1 MGGAELLVSCS
12 DDFTLFLWRPHDTTS
27 SSAAP
32 TRMTGHQQAV
42 NHISFSPDGRY
53 IASASFDK
61 KVKLWDG
68 RTGKFLQSFAG
79 HVGPVYQVCWSAD
92 SRLFASASRDST
104 VKVWSARV
112 GHAGGPSKPVAL
124 HTLSGHADEVF
135 ALDWSPTGEILASGG
150 RDRVIKL

>member
-1 MGGAELLVSCS
+1 MGGSELLVSCS
-12 DDFTLFLWRPHDTTS
+12 DDFTLFLWRPHAESTT
-27 SSAAP
+27 AP

-42 NHISFSPDGRY
+42 NHISFSPDGRFL
-53 IASASFDK
+53 ASASFDK

-68 RTGKFLQSFAG
+68 RTGRFMHSFAG

-92 SRLFASASRDST
+92 SRLFATASRDST
-104 VKVWSARV
+104 VKIWSSRV
-112 GHAGGPSKPVAL
+112 GHAEGPAKPVAL